1 MNIIFWVLAMLLNI
15 AVLGAIFG
23 GSYLI
28 IKTAVK
34 KGILEAYD
42 QIRKDKG
49 QSGPQDQ
56 Y

>member
-1 MNIIFWVLAMLLNI
+1 MNMVFWVFAMIFNI
-15 AVLGAIFG
+15 ALIGAIFVG
-23 GSYLI
+23 LYLI

-49 QSGPQDQ
+49 QSESQNL

>member
-1 MNIIFWVLAMLLNI
+1 MQIMFWVLAIILNI
-15 AVLGAIFG
+15 AVLGAIFV

-42 QIRKDKG
+42 QIRKDRG

>member
-1 MNIIFWVLAMLLNI
+1 MQIMFWVLVIILDI

-23 GSYLI
+23 GLYLI

-34 KGILEAYD
+34 KGILEAYN

>member
-1 MNIIFWVLAMLLNI
+1 MQIMFWVLAIILNI
-15 AVLGAIFG
+15 AGLGVIFV

-42 QIRKDKG
+42 QIRKGRG